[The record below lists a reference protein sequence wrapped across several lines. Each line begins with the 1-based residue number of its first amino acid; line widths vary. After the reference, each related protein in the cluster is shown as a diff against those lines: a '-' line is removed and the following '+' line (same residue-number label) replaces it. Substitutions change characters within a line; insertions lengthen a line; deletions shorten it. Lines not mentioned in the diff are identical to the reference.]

1 MKKILALS
9 IFFIFICINSFSQ
22 EIMLEPQT
30 THTPFTF
37 PQQFS
42 QLHNIETSQSF
53 SFSTLYNSST
63 KSSLYI
69 SNFQNRFTYS
79 PLPNLNLELDLNAV
93 QYGSFNSSSG
103 DAKILPNFRLDYFP
117 TDNVH
122 LRIQLQSF
130 PTSEVVRHHDLTET
144 K

>member
-1 MKKILALS
+1 MKKIFAL
-9 IFFIFICINSFSQ
+9 IVLLIFICINSFSQ
-22 EIMLEPQT
+22 EPILEPNT
-30 THTPFTF
+30 LDSPFNF
-37 PQQFS
+37 PQNFQG
-42 QLHNIETSQSF
+42 LHNLETSQSF

-93 QYGSFNSSSG
+93 KYGSFNSSSG
-103 DAKILPNFRLDYFP
+103 DTKILPNFRLDYFP

-122 LRIQLQSF
+122 LRIEWQSF
-130 PTSEVVRHHDLTET
+130 PNSEVMKTY
-144 K
+144 